1 MDKLEW
7 QILVYVKEHPGATE
21 PSISEGVGHPGV
33 CLYERLCNLIR
44 MGYLKKHGFSYY
56 KIRG

>member
-7 QILVYVKEHPGATE
+7 MILAYVTKHPGAAE
-21 PSISEGVGHPGV
+21 GSIARGVGMPEMSLFDTL
-33 CLYERLCNLIR
+33 CRLVK

-56 KIRG
+56 KIR